1 VGRAHRRRDGPQR
14 HTVDIVSGSGQEADM
29 GWHYTDAVDDVKRL
43 KREGRIGEAETL
55 LLRCVDATEAE
66 ARREGYAPAPW
77 YYDQLAAI
85 YRQQSD
91 PAKEVAILERYVKAT
106 GVEKVRRNN
115 KGSKILGRLE
125 KARALLAARE
135 SEPLPFC
142 PYCGVEITPMPK
154 TSRACPTCGEKVV
167 LAKRVG
173 EELLSLLTVEQA
185 EENTRLVD
193 VSRARKTARER
204 ARRLGLDDRDM
215 EEMSADLTAKR
226 GRPPSPRD
234 LVWALSIKAIFAA
247 GQRPDWA
254 AMSRAYRV
262 QADVLEEEGRPMIV
276 VDQQANE
283 SLLRY
288 YEGVCQSQGLPSEVV
303 VSTRKTCC
311 PECAKRSG
319 QVARI
324 ADALAGGALPNPA
337 CTAPRCRCS
346 WRVDYRGLSQ
356 AHEE

>member
-1 VGRAHRRRDGPQR
+1 
-14 HTVDIVSGSGQEADM
+14 M
-29 GWHYTDAVDDVKRL
+29 GWHYTDAVDDVRRL
-43 KREGRIGEAETL
+43 KREGRTGEAEAL

-77 YYDQLAAI
+77 YYDQLAII
-85 YRQQSD
+85 YRQQGD
-91 PAKEVAILERYVKAT
+91 PAKEVAILERYVKTA
-106 GVEKVRRNN
+106 GIEKARRSTR
-115 KGSKILGRLE
+115 GSKILGRLE

-135 SEPLPFC
+135 NEPLSFC
-142 PYCGVEITPMPK
+142 PYCGVEITPLPK
-154 TSRACPTCGEKVV
+154 TSRACPICGEKVV

-173 EELLSLLTVEQA
+173 EEQPSLLTIEQA
-185 EENTRLVD
+185 EENTRIAD
-193 VSRARKTARER
+193 VTRARRKARER
-204 ARRLGLDDRDM
+204 AHKLGFDDHDM
-215 EEMSADLTAKR
+215 DEMSADLTAKR
-226 GRPPSPRD
+226 GQPPSPRD
-234 LVWALSIKAIFAA
+234 LAWALSIKAIFAA

-254 AMSRAYRV
+254 AMSRAYQV
-262 QADVLEEEGRPMIV
+262 QGDVLEEEGRSTIV

-288 YEGVCQSQGLPSEVV
+288 YEGVCESQGLPSEVV
-303 VSTRKTCC
+303 ISTRKTCC

-319 QVARI
+319 QVVRI
-324 ADALAGGALPNPA
+324 ANAPASGALPNQA